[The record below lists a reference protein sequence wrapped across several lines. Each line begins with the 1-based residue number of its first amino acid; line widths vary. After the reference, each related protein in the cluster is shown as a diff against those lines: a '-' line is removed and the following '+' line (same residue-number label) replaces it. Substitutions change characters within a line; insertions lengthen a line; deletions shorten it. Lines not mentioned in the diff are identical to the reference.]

1 MKPCTIKPLL
11 AALLLAGSCAA
22 QAAHFEVVSYM
33 GFAGYSGTANG
44 ESFSDEAID
53 ASSLLDGDVAF
64 FGANVFS
71 ANGIDHAYAADAS
84 FFKAG
89 QNFSMSVSQSL
100 TSPFGTTFSAD
111 TLVSMPS
118 LKLKIVGDGE
128 AVGSNV
134 SISFAVESTAF
145 NTYALNGG
153 SLTMDF
159 AFTGPD
165 DSTTSALFDFSS
177 ESNRVLHPWLHR
189 QSGRRIP
196 AKRQH
201 DEQPERRWLASHQC
215 QRKRSTG
222 RQLHHYRRSGTG
234 TVRHVTGRSWPG
246 CRRRPSS
253 SLTNTGET
261 ARADRPVRL
270 FASKGKAVLAMPP
283 RHISAVNRN
292 FWPIFKGRH
301 PDLLTG
307 DSCAQATSPHHP
319 RFHAIRC
326 LAGCAGR
333 HLQLFRDDGFRL
345 ADRRKLH
352 WPVQLRR

>member
-177 ESNRVLHPWLHR
+177 ESMRTESFTLGFTGKVGDEFQL
-189 QSGRRIP
+189 SGNMMSSLNADGLQAINASASGQLVVNFTITAVP
-196 AKRQH
+196 EP
-201 DEQPERRWLASHQC
+201 EQYAMLLA
-215 QRKRSTG
+215 G
-222 RQLHHYRRSGTG
+222 LGLVAG
-234 TVRHVTGRSWPG
+234 VA
-246 CRRRPSS
+246 RRR
-253 SLTNTGET
+253 
-261 ARADRPVRL
+261 R
-270 FASKGKAVLAMPP
+270 
-283 RHISAVNRN
+283 
-292 FWPIFKGRH
+292 
-301 PDLLTG
+301 
-307 DSCAQATSPHHP
+307 
-319 RFHAIRC
+319 
-326 LAGCAGR
+326 
-333 HLQLFRDDGFRL
+333 
-345 ADRRKLH
+345 
-352 WPVQLRR
+352 